1 MAFIGLQSSA
11 HICCCSFL
19 CVAMGNSGVKSKFSS
34 SDHDEEQDSST
45 PLSPHFVALKP
56 YILRGIGGEKHNIGS
71 GSYAVVKELDLWGK
85 KCAGKQLHKILFE
98 DASPGQQDAM
108 LARFADECKLLSN
121 IKHPNVV
128 EFLGVHVD
136 KTEPQLPYLVMEFL
150 DTNLSSYLEKHG
162 VQDAS
167 TNYSIL
173 SDVAFGLHYLHSQT
187 LPIIHRDLSA
197 NNILLTS
204 DLLAKISDLGVAKI
218 LNFSPTHLT
227 QTKAPGTPSY
237 MPPEALVDSPK
248 YSASIDC
255 FSFGVLIIH
264 TLCAEWPIP
273 GPATKPDP
281 DNPDSVVGITE
292 FNRRSMYVQNIG
304 LNHPL
309 VDLVRKCLHNSA
321 HKRPTMESVVKA
333 ILEIQVWYT

>member
-1 MAFIGLQSSA
+1 
-11 HICCCSFL
+11 
-19 CVAMGNSGVKSKFSS
+19 MGNCAGKPERPS
-34 SDHDEEQDSST
+34 SDRDEEEDSSE
-45 PLSPHFVALKP
+45 PLSPHFATLQP
-56 YILRGIGGEKHNIGS
+56 YILHDIGGKKRKIGS
-71 GSYAVVKELDLWGK
+71 GSCAVVKELDLWGK
-85 KCAGKQLHKILFE
+85 KCAGKQFHKILFE

-108 LARFADECKLLSN
+108 LARFADECKLLSSV
-121 IKHPNVV
+121 KHPNVV

-150 DTNLSSYLEKHG
+150 ETNLSSYLEKHG
-162 VQDAS
+162 MQNAS

-187 LPIIHRDLSA
+187 PPIIHRDLSA
-197 NNILLTS
+197 NNILITS

-227 QTKAPGTPSY
+227 QTIAPGTPSY

-273 GPATKPDP
+273 GPATKSDP

-292 FNRRSMYVQNIG
+292 FNRRSMYIQKIG

-309 VDLVRKCLHNSA
+309 VDLVRRCLHNSA
-321 HKRPTMESVVKA
+321 HNRPDMVSVVKD
-333 ILEIQVWYT
+333 ILEIQV